1 MEKSKREIGIFFILL
16 FIISCISIFLIL
28 KTEPA
33 NAEDS
38 LAALLFVFSPFLA
51 AIITRLTTEHNIK
64 KLGWKFGKAKYL
76 LLAFIIPIIY
86 GIIIYGFAWLTKIG
100 AVNEQITIMGNESP
114 SGLALIVLCLIG
126 LIARSIGAFG
136 EEVGWR
142 GFLTPRLYKLTNLTT
157 TSIIIGLVWTIWHL
171 PLMILTN
178 YGGDFSILNVL
189 FSSISL
195 ISLSFMLTWLRIKS
209 GSLWVGVIY
218 HASHNFFIQGFFD
231 QILAEKSSIV
241 NFLGE
246 MGAGVSICSIVIAI
260 VFWRLRKKLPPPANY
275 IIN

>member
-1 MEKSKREIGIFFILL
+1 MEKIKREIGVFFILL
-16 FIISCISIFLIL
+16 FIFSGISYFLIS
-28 KTEPA
+28 KSETA
-33 NAEDS
+33 KAEDS
-38 LAALLFVFSPFLA
+38 IAALLLVYSPFLA
-51 AIITRLTTEHNIK
+51 AIITRLIIDRNIK

-100 AVNEQITIMGNESP
+100 SVNEQITIMGTDSP
-114 SGLALIVLCLIG
+114 TGFALIVLCLIG

-142 GFLTPRLYKLTNLTT
+142 GFLTPRLYKLSILTA

-178 YGGDFSILNVL
+178 YGGDFSILKVL
-189 FSSISL
+189 LSCISL

-218 HASHNFFIQGFFD
+218 HTSHNFLIQGFFD
-231 QILAEKSSIV
+231 QILAEKSSTV

-260 VFWRLRKKLPPPANY
+260 VFWRLRKKLPQPESY
-275 IIN
+275 SIN

>member
-1 MEKSKREIGIFFILL
+1 MEKTKSEIVIFFILL
-16 FIISCISIFLIL
+16 FIISGFSYFLL
-28 KTEPA
+28 FKTESAKP
-33 NAEDS
+33 EDS
-38 LAALLFVFSPFLA
+38 LASLLLVYSPFLA
-51 AIITRLTTEHNIK
+51 AIITRLIIDQNIK

-100 AVNEQITIMGNESP
+100 AVNEQITIMGTDSP
-114 SGLALIVLCLIG
+114 SGFALIVLCPIG
-126 LIARSIGAFG
+126 LIARSIGSFG

-142 GFLTPRLYKLTNLTT
+142 GFLTPRLYKLSNLTT

-178 YGGDFSILNVL
+178 YGGDFSILKVL
-189 FSSISL
+189 FSCISL

-218 HASHNFFIQGFFD
+218 HASHNFFIQEFFD
-231 QILAEKSSIV
+231 QLLTAKSSTGY
-241 NFLGE
+241 FLGE

-260 VFWRLRKKLPPPANY
+260 VFWRLRKKLPQPKSY
-275 IIN
+275 SIN